1 MKTRLH
7 YDPGEN
13 VYFIIFFDIF
23 SEIGLW
29 HAGVSPRFN
38 FNPNMREKISFHQS
52 KRVIKIVAV
61 VQEPFIYPGIY
72 YKML

>member
-1 MKTRLH
+1 MYTLYFCQTL
-7 YDPGEN
+7 YDILN
-13 VYFIIFFDIF
+13 IF

>member
-1 MKTRLH
+1 MSHL
-7 YDPGEN
+7 
-13 VYFIIFFDIF
+13 VF

-38 FNPNMREKISFHQS
+38 FNQNVKEKISFHQS

-61 VQEPFIYPGIY
+61 VQPPFIYEGIY
-72 YKML
+72 YMFDIIEKDHRQIF